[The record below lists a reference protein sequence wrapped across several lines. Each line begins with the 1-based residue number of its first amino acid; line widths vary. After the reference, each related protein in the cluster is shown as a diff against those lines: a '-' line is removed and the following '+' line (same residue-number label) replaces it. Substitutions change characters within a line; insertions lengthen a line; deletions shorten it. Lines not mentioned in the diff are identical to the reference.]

1 MINKKIMGEKMK
13 KIENETL
20 RQKTHNSVD
29 RIMDKAESVGESGK
43 EAIVNLKEKA
53 ILMKGNVD
61 DYIKENPERSVLIAA
76 GVGAVV
82 GVVVTALLMRRRN

>member
-1 MINKKIMGEKMK
+1 MK